1 MTHWKLEPI
10 IHILKDCGGE
20 DVSDAF
26 KLIAAWREAAV
37 VHLDLLKA
45 ILSFKTQKN
54 SSDTLMQRAAPL
66 QKDLEDRPRAVACL
80 NLGEFR
86 CDAQVNLLWS

>member
-37 VHLDLLKA
+37 VHLDLL
-45 ILSFKTQKN
+45 
-54 SSDTLMQRAAPL
+54 
-66 QKDLEDRPRAVACL
+66 
-80 NLGEFR
+80 
-86 CDAQVNLLWS
+86 